1 MAVWHESYDVV
12 IWFRS
17 MMSQFNY
24 NGFGS
29 TGFNYL
35 VAYRDFDDMGLE
47 GHTRDEW
54 KWKLKVMESES
65 LSHINKAT

>member
-1 MAVWHESYDVV
+1 
-12 IWFRS
+12 
-17 MMSQFNY
+17 MSQFNY

-29 TGFNYL
+29 TGFNYM

-54 KWKLKVMESES
+54 KWKMKVMESES
-65 LSHINKAT
+65 LSHMNKAT